1 MGPHMSLKRDRGKPP
16 PTPLEKSRRAALATF
31 PVQGTGPDAGLE
43 YVLLA
48 DRIET
53 WRGEHMV
60 ATHPLGD
67 IRMVQ
72 LGFDPSEPRAF
83 YTCTITAAGF
93 EIILRYSFRNT
104 RPDGSF
110 SHFSSSARYEDFV
123 RKLLG
128 QLADVPG
135 VRFRTGSGM
144 EFILFAFFAP
154 VFLGVAVLG
163 FVFREIALTLAGV
176 EIAIAAC
183 WMFLGFRPRS
193 FDPRNPP
200 ERALPSLRAHR
211 R

>member
-1 MGPHMSLKRDRGKPP
+1 MSSKRDRGKPP

-31 PVQGTGPDAGLE
+31 PVQGSGPDAGLE

-53 WRGEHMV
+53 WRGKHVV
-60 ATHPLGD
+60 AMHPLDD
-67 IRMVQ
+67 IREVR

-83 YTCTITAAGF
+83 YTCTIQAAEF
-93 EIILRYSFRNT
+93 EIVLRYSFVNT

-110 SHFSSSARYEDFV
+110 SHFGSSVAYEAFV

-128 QLADVPG
+128 QLADRPG

-163 FVFREIALTLAGV
+163 FIFREIALVLAGV

-193 FDPRNPP
+193 FDPRRPP
-200 ERALPSLRAHR
+200 ERALPSWRAHR
-211 R
+211 G